1 MTTPSTWIPAD
12 PSLDALMPYAGS
24 RPIALLTG
32 AARRVGRA
40 TALALAEGGCDILIT
55 YRTSDDEARELLDL
69 LGQRGVHAEA
79 RALDLGDLDAVGP
92 FAKSLEADL
101 PRLDVLVH
109 NASIYNRTPLDG
121 VTGKDLLSHYVVNA
135 AAPLL
140 LTRALL
146 PLLRKSPLESK
157 PAVIAMCDI
166 HAMGRP
172 RSKDFTPYSM
182 SKAALAEMVRDLARE
197 LAPEIRVNGVAPG
210 VVAFPESGHES
221 DESAQQA
228 YLKRVP
234 LDRAGTPED
243 AATAIRFLA
252 LEAAYTTGQILRV
265 DGGRFIA

>member
-1 MTTPSTWIPAD
+1 MPFSSDRP
-12 PSLDALMPYAGS
+12 LAL
-24 RPIALLTG
+24 ITG

-40 TALALAEGGCDILIT
+40 TALALAEAGCDALIT
-55 YRTSDDEARELLDL
+55 YRTSDEAARELVGL
-69 LGQRGVHAEA
+69 LRDRGASAEA
-79 RALDLGDLDAVGP
+79 WALDLGDLDSIGG
-92 FAKSLEADL
+92 FAEELMSEAA
-101 PRLDVLVH
+101 RLDVLVH
-109 NASIYNRTPLDG
+109 NASIYNRTALDEAT
-121 VTGKDLLSHYVVNA
+121 VDDVLSHYVVNA

-140 LTRALL
+140 LTRALR
-146 PLLRKSPLESK
+146 PLLARSPLESR

-172 RSKDFTPYSM
+172 RAKDFTPYSM
-182 SKAALAEMVRDLARE
+182 SKAALVEMVRALARE

-221 DESAQQA
+221 EEAAQQA

-234 LDRAGTPED
+234 LAREGSPED

-252 LEAAYTTGQILRV
+252 LEARYTTGQILRV